1 MEFAGI
7 LKYVSYAMM
16 GMSVW
21 GFLKALYDENWKGA
35 IISGLLLSL
44 LVIFSPLLPELQL
57 FSQLRLW
64 PY

>member
-1 MEFAGI
+1 MEISGM
-7 LKYVSYAMM
+7 LKYISYAMM

-44 LVIFSPLLPELQL
+44 LVITTFFYKPDISMTP
-57 FSQLRLW
+57 
-64 PY
+64 